1 MQKKGLVKICKL
13 ETNLM
18 VCSALRSLVVT
29 ARGFWS
35 IQIEDTNIRK
45 ENVQIEDTNIIKE
58 NILIKYMKI

>member
-1 MQKKGLVKICKL
+1 
-13 ETNLM
+13 M